1 VGKDDIDVGLLQALE
16 GALETLDDVLAGE
29 TSGVGL
35 LAACTEEDLCC
46 EDVPDLLD
54 QLIENGVWG
63 LTRLG
68 AS

>member
-1 VGKDDIDVGLLQALE
+1 VGENDIHVGLLQALE
-16 GALETLDDVLAGE
+16 GALKTLDDVLAGE

-46 EDVPDLLD
+46 EDVPNLLD

>member
-1 VGKDDIDVGLLQALE
+1 MGKDDIDVGLLQALE

>member
-1 VGKDDIDVGLLQALE
+1 MGEDDIDVGLLHALE

-29 TSGVGL
+29 TTGVGL
-35 LAACTEEDLCC
+35 LAACAEENLCC

-54 QLIENGVWG
+54 QLIKIGAWR